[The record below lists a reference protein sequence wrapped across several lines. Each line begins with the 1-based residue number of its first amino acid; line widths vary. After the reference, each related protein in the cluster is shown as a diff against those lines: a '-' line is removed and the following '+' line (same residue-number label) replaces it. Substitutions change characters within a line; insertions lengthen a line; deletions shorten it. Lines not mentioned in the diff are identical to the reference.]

1 MRVKS
6 TRQRILEILSNQELA
21 SAAELSRALNV
32 TRANVRYHLKNME
45 SEGLVIA
52 QDPKQSGR
60 RGRPAR
66 RFSLASK
73 ALKDNYDI
81 LSVALLEA
89 MIERTLEHELELL
102 LRRVAENIS
111 AGFKSRGPLG
121 SRLVQAVDQLNAKH
135 YHARWEAHADS
146 PQVIFEHCP
155 FASLRPKYPIL
166 CQVDKN
172 LLEYILDESVKQIAT
187 EAYLP
192 EGSCLFSISRKL
204 RQGDSV

>member
-1 MRVKS
+1 MRTKS

-32 TRANVRYHLKNME
+32 TRANVRYHLANME
-45 SEGLVIA
+45 TEGLIIA
-52 QDPKQSGR
+52 QNPKHSGR

-73 ALKDNYDI
+73 TLQDNYDT
-81 LSVALLEA
+81 LSAALLDA
-89 MIERTLEHELELL
+89 MLERTSEPELELL
-102 LRRVAENIS
+102 LLRVAANM
-111 AGFKSRGPLG
+111 AGGFKSRGPLG
-121 SRLVQAVDQLNAKH
+121 SRLVQAVDQLNSRH

-155 FASLRPKYPIL
+155 FASLRPEYPVL
-166 CQVDKN
+166 CQIDTN
-172 LLEYILDESVKQIAT
+172 LLEFILDEPVRKTTT

-192 EGSCLFSISRKL
+192 EGSCLFSISPK
-204 RQGDSV
+204 GGPGESA